1 MRLSEGRHCLGIK
14 LNFVI
19 VLVFTVH
26 ADLITKEWNSY
37 CVYRHSP
44 RLWRHSGEQV
54 PVHLV
59 LMFNPNTSHDTFA
72 LLNFNY
78 TESWIAI

>member
-1 MRLSEGRHCLGIK
+1 MK

-19 VLVFTVH
+19 FLVFTVH
-26 ADLITKEWNSY
+26 ADVIIKERNTH
-37 CVYRHSP
+37 CVHRHSS

-54 PVHLV
+54 PALLV